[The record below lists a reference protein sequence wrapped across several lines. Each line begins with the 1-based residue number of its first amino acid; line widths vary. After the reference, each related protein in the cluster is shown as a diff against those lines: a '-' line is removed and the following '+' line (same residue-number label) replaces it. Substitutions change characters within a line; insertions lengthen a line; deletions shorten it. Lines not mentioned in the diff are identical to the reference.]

1 MLDYLKVTWQNLKEI
16 LLTAIRG
23 TLLVIIFALIGGGLG
38 YLLAAHPTIWVRS
51 IVVVL
56 MIFCFIIWVTLWDPC
71 CCSYNR
77 RRYLGMNKH

>member
-1 MLDYLKVTWQNLKEI
+1 MLHYLKVTWQNLKEI
-16 LLTAIRG
+16 LLAALRG
-23 TLLVIIFALIGGGLG
+23 TLLVVIFALIGGGLG

-56 MIFCFIIWVTLWDPC
+56 MIFCFIIWITLWDP

-77 RRYLGMNKH
+77 RRFLGMNKN

>member
-1 MLDYLKVTWQNLKEI
+1 VLHYLKVTWQNLKEI
-16 LLTAIRG
+16 LLAALRG
-23 TLLVIIFALIGGGLG
+23 TLLVVIFALIGGGLG

-56 MIFCFIIWVTLWDPC
+56 MIFCFIIWITLWNP

-77 RRYLGMNKH
+77 RRFLGMNKN

>member
-1 MLDYLKVTWQNLKEI
+1 MLHYLKVTWQNLKEI
-16 LLTAIRG
+16 LLAALRG
-23 TLLVIIFALIGGGLG
+23 TLLVVIFALIGGGLG

-56 MIFCFIIWVTLWDPC
+56 MIFCFIIWITLWNP

-77 RRYLGMNKH
+77 RRFLGMNKN